1 MHSVYIYIRKIRRGI
16 LGIYKYCDKYRNVR
30 NYFIGSHR
38 VVFILVLE
46 IERILTHR
54 ILAK

>member
-30 NYFIGSHR
+30 NYFIGSYR
-38 VVFILVLE
+38 VPVLSLSSRLNE
-46 IERILTHR
+46 S
-54 ILAK
+54 